1 MGDSWLYRRLGLF
14 IGLVMNY
21 KFKTSDKDS
30 FNFALTGRLVESSG
44 RISGYFLNLKQ
55 GVKMPSFDIVS
66 EIDKH
71 ELQNAVDQANKE
83 VTTRYDFKGTDSSFE
98 LKDST
103 VTLKT
108 ESDFQLNQMYDM
120 LLQKA
125 NRRGID
131 VKCMDPKDPDIQLKS
146 AKQVVEMREGI
157 EAPLAKKIIK
167 AIKDSKMKVQTANQ
181 GDSVRVTGKKR
192 DDLQQVMQM
201 LKGMEDLDMPLQFN
215 NFRD

>member
-1 MGDSWLYRRLGLF
+1 
-14 IGLVMNY
+14 
-21 KFKTSDKDS
+21 
-30 FNFALTGRLVESSG
+30 
-44 RISGYFLNLKQ
+44 
-55 GVKMPSFDIVS
+55 MPSFDIVS

-71 ELQNAVDQANKE
+71 ELRNAVDQANKE

-98 LKDST
+98 LKDSI
-103 VTLKT
+103 VTMKT

-131 VKCMDPKDPDIQLKS
+131 VKCMDLQDPDVQLKS
-146 AKQVVEMREGI
+146 AKQVVEMREGLD
-157 EAPLAKKIIK
+157 APLAKKIIK
-167 AIKDSKMKVQTANQ
+167 AIKDSKLKVQAANQ

-192 DDLQQVMQM
+192 DDLQAVMQL
-201 LKGMEDLDMPLQFN
+201 LKGMEEIDMPLQFN